1 MAVKRIQNKI
11 AESRLTL
18 PVTAC
23 FGLGIW
29 LLCGLIRQQW
39 WIQVVCYAISTGIM
53 AELNRGNA
61 LIRVYSRSVSALFII
76 LSCVACFLFPSMEAA
91 ITMLC
96 LTASIMILFK
106 TYQDPEAVGW
116 TFYTFLLIGLISLMK
131 VQALWLV
138 PLFWLVM
145 AISTNSFSFRTCMA
159 SLLGLALPYFY
170 LLAFVIFR
178 FKSDLSPFTAHFLPL
193 GDFIFPYDYAQV
205 PLTHSLTYGFLVMLT
220 VTGVVHF
227 LRTSYNDKLRTRQ
240 LYYGFMLFNLF
251 VFILIGLQPQHFEL
265 LMPLAIISTSP
276 LIAHFITLT
285 RTRITNIAFFVILIA
300 ALALIGFNL
309 WTSSFI
315 S

>member
-1 MAVKRIQNKI
+1 MLKI
-11 AESRLTL
+11 EHGI
-18 PVTAC
+18 AC
-23 FGLGIW
+23 VVLIVILRRCIYKDVAKAAGI
-29 LLCGLIRQQW
+29 
-39 WIQVVCYAISTGIM
+39 AISS
-53 AELNRGNA
+53 LYRY
-61 LIRVYSRSVSALFII
+61 YSTK
-76 LSCVACFLFPSMEAA
+76 P
-91 ITMLC
+91 
-96 LTASIMILFK
+96 K
-106 TYQDPEAVGW
+106 
-116 TFYTFLLIGLISLMK
+116 
-131 VQALWLV
+131 
-138 PLFWLVM
+138 LVM
-145 AISTNSFSFRTCMA
+145 AISTNSFSFRTCLA

-300 ALALIGFNL
+300 AFALIGFNL